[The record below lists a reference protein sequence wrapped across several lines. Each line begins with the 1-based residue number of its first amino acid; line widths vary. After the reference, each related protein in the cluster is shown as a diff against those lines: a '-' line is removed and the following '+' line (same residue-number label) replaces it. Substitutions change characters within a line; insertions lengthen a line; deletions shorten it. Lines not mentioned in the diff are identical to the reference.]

1 MESES
6 LTGLP
11 ATRAYELRPRAED
24 LPYSVLDQNDLE
36 RIKRRLAKHLRGS
49 GVLMLHDL
57 AVPAAASTIDHLC
70 IGPNG
75 ITAVDVERS
84 PEGHGR
90 EELVHRVSRET
101 QILAAVLTDAGI
113 RSDQISGAVCQAGRW
128 NGLKPG
134 SSSQGIVFGSP
145 RRVAKVA
152 CAERAGRP
160 LDVQLALAVVRTRLG
175 HAGQR
180 SYAITRPYTI

>member
-11 ATRAYELRPRAED
+11 ATRPYEPRPPASEAD
-24 LPYSVLDQNDLE
+24 LPYAVLEENTLE
-36 RIKRRLAKHLRGS
+36 RVKRRLAKHLRGT
-49 GVLMLHDL
+49 GVLMIHDL

-84 PEGHGR
+84 PERRGR
-90 EELVHRVSRET
+90 DELIHRVSRET
-101 QILAAVLTDAGI
+101 EILSAVLTEAGI

-128 NGLKPG
+128 SLKPG
-134 SSSQGIVFGSP
+134 SATTQGIVVGP
-145 RRVAKVA
+145 
-152 CAERAGRP
+152 
-160 LDVQLALAVVRTRLG
+160 
-175 HAGQR
+175 
-180 SYAITRPYTI
+180 